1 MRIRPLLTSP
11 RSKLKGIV
19 CPFCSNTRF
28 RQTSIYR
35 PLRSVKIVY
44 CRCTKPECR
53 ARVKLK
59 ITLEYARLDDNSQTA
74 C

>member
-1 MRIRPLLTSP
+1 MTTLPS
-11 RSKLKGIV
+11 SKLKGIR
-19 CPFCSNTRF
+19 CPYCGNTRF

-44 CRCTKPECR
+44 CRCNNAKCK
-53 ARVKLK
+53 ARIKLK
-59 ITLEYARLDDNSQTA
+59 ITLEYAKPNDTSQIA